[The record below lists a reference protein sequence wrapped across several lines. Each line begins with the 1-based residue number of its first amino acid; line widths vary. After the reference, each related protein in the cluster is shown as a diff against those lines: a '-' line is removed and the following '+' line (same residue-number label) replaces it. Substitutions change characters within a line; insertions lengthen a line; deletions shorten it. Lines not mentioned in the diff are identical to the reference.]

1 MKTSYVN
8 RYTTIDDSE
17 NISIN
22 EDLLN
27 IDVQN
32 IIEKKLG
39 VMIVGLGGNNGSTFI
54 AGLLAHKKNLQWEN
68 KEGIHN
74 IEFLGSL
81 AEFGSVNIGYKKN
94 KPYTKLIKDMVPLI
108 KPEDIVIGGWDICSD
123 DLYTA
128 CKNNKV
134 IDTDLLNQLKDD
146 LCNIKPLQS
155 IYYENFIAK
164 NQKSR
169 VNNIKKYH
177 NKNADILC
185 LKEDIKNFKKEN
197 NLNDV
202 IVLWSGSTECCTKNY
217 ENTDEL
223 FIDVHNDSEY
233 ISPSIVFSIA
243 AITSGCIFINTSP
256 QNTISPAIVNLAKQH
271 NTFIGGSD
279 LKSGQTKLKSVL
291 IDYLTSAGL
300 RPLSIVSYNHLGNRD
315 GMNLD
320 ETPQFNSKEITKRNV
335 IDDVI
340 DENPAI
346 FNGNKPDHTVVIKYI
361 PSVGDT
367 KRAIDEY
374 FTELFLNGKN
384 ILSIYN
390 LCEDSLLA
398 VPILLDIIIFSEFF
412 SRVRINGKK
421 FKSNLSLLSY
431 FFKAPT
437 EDDNF
442 PTINAFFKQ
451 LYAIKNFTKICNG
464 LPIDDFAN
472 LHLR

>member
-8 RYTTIDDSE
+8 RYTSIDDND
-17 NISIN
+17 NIIIN
-22 EDLLN
+22 EDFLG
-27 IDVQN
+27 IEVQDVS
-32 IIEKKLG
+32 IKKIG
-39 VMIVGLGGNNGSTFI
+39 VMIIGIGGNNGSTFT
-54 AGLLAHKKNLQWEN
+54 AGLIAHKKKLQWEN
-68 KEGIHN
+68 KEGVHN
-74 IEFLGSL
+74 VEFLGSL
-81 AEFGSVNIGYKKN
+81 AEFGSINIGYKKN
-94 KPYTKLIKDMVPLI
+94 KPYTKLMKNMVPLI
-108 KPEDIVIGGWDICSD
+108 KPEDIIVGGWDISSD

-146 LCNIKPLQS
+146 LKGIVPLQS
-155 IYYENFIAK
+155 IYYEKFIAK

-169 VNNIKKYH
+169 VNNTKEYC
-177 NKNADILC
+177 NKNTDIQSV
-185 LKEDIKNFKKEN
+185 KEDIKNFKKDN

-217 ENTDEL
+217 VCIDEL
-223 FIDVHNDSEY
+223 FVDVYNDSEH
-233 ISPSIVFSIA
+233 ISPSIVFAIA
-243 AITSGCIFINTSP
+243 SITSGCIFINTSP
-256 QNTISPAIVNLAKQH
+256 QNTISPAIVKLSKEH
-271 NTFIGGSD
+271 KTFVGGSD
-279 LKSGQTKLKSVL
+279 LKTGQTKLKSVL

-320 ETPQFNSKEITKRNV
+320 ETPQFQSKEMTKRNV

-346 FNGNKPDHTVVIKYI
+346 FNGNKPDHTVVIKYV
-361 PSVGDT
+361 PSVGDS

-412 SRVRINGKK
+412 SRVRVNGEK
-421 FKSNLSLLSY
+421 FNSNLSLLSY

-437 EDDNF
+437 EDESL

-451 LYAIKNFTKICNG
+451 LYAIKNFIKICNN
-464 LPIDDFAN
+464 LPIDDFTN